1 MLFIMLVGH
10 PPFDGEGVKESIFTR
25 VVIGDYKVSRRGIV
39 IGLSGYIY
47 FFFFFFFFLVVCAVS
62 QILYLFI

>member
-25 VVIGDYKVSRRGIV
+25 VVIGDYKVLGRGMFFGLFEYMFIFLDSLHYCFSFLFLIV
-39 IGLSGYIY
+39 FMKMI
-47 FFFFFFFFLVVCAVS
+47 
-62 QILYLFI
+62 

>member
-47 FFFFFFFFLVVCAVS
+47 IFFSSSSSWLFSAVS